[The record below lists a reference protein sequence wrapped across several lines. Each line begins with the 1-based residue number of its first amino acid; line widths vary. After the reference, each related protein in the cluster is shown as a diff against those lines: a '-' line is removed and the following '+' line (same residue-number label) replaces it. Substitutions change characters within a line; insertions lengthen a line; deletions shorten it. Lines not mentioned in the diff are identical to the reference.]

1 MSTSKGK
8 NNIGTIL
15 FGKAR
20 RGILSLLYGHADEEY
35 YMRQIAR
42 TTGIGIGPVQ
52 RELKKL
58 TDSGIVRRRTRGRQ
72 VYYQANP
79 ETPVFKELKGLITK
93 TTGIVD
99 KLHDALVPAADQ
111 IRVAFIFGSIASGS
125 EDKNSDVDVLVVGD
139 IPFGDVVTLLSEAEG
154 QIGRE
159 INAVVYPV
167 AEFSQKVRNGHHFVR
182 NILEGEKIFL
192 LGDEHELTRLVK

>member
-1 MSTSKGK
+1 
-8 NNIGTIL
+8 
-15 FGKAR
+15 
-20 RGILSLLYGHADEEY
+20 LLYGHADEEY